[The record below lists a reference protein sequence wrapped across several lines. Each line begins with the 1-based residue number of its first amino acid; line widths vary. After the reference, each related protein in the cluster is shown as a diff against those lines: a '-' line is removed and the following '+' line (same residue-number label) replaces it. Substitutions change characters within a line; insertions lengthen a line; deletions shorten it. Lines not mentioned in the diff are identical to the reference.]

1 MIQAYLN
8 LEASGRELE
17 SIVIGEIQKAYNV
30 LAGIFRREAD
40 DSYDF
45 AEKLK
50 EGPLAMSK
58 DFEWDNFVT
67 NNQQM
72 IDPRNPV
79 RQVSHVTYPGKDH
92 PAAIEVRSGM
102 LERKSKYLK
111 NYTPGWYVSLKV
123 PSLFINILFRYI
135 LSPTHLHEYKSAD
148 RIATQTPVM
157 SLYLPEQKLGSQ
169 SESGSSSHKF
179 MLKGRQSGGSM
190 HRGHSWVFRAETFDT
205 MQAWFGDIKELT
217 EKSGEERNAFVRRQH
232 ARSMSGNSF
241 KPGSVHS
248 SEGGMEDDD
257 ADKVAFSGEQ
267 SVRGNSVAP
276 EEGVPIIAG
285 LGAPGND
292 VVDDDRS
299 EAGWRPQRP
308 AAAGRFPSDI
318 NVSRGLQAPLSP
330 SSGESMN
337 PDRDIIAAAG
347 ALPGSGV
354 PFANTND
361 PHTDLQQ
368 PMAAQPA
375 GLATTTNPGPE
386 YTSGQHPN
394 ILPSSGAPAVDGE
407 SNYGEWMAP
416 MAAGAGVAVVGAGG
430 MAAVHNHDQ
439 RDPQQPMDQPIEAVD
454 NSKRQMDA
462 ASPVPAYGTSSAPI
476 PAGAVPTPIAIVG
489 ADPERSLSRPRGLTE
504 STEKSNAATSMAPTM
519 VSSGLTDGPTIST
532 TTTNTAPT
540 EYSVRPAFQEN
551 KTAKSVTTISDL
563 HMPGEFPNNVDEP
576 IRTGLGSHFAATS
589 PYET

>member
-1 MIQAYLN
+1 
-8 LEASGRELE
+8 
-17 SIVIGEIQKAYNV
+17 
-30 LAGIFRREAD
+30 
-40 DSYDF
+40 
-45 AEKLK
+45 
-50 EGPLAMSK
+50 
-58 DFEWDNFVT
+58 
-67 NNQQM
+67 
-72 IDPRNPV
+72 
-79 RQVSHVTYPGKDH
+79 
-92 PAAIEVRSGM
+92 
-102 LERKSKYLK
+102 
-111 NYTPGWYVSLKV
+111 
-123 PSLFINILFRYI
+123 
-135 LSPTHLHEYKSAD
+135 
-148 RIATQTPVM
+148 M

-169 SESGSSSHKF
+169 SEAGSSSHKF
-179 MLKGRQSGGSM
+179 MLKGRQSGSM

-276 EEGVPIIAG
+276 EEGVPVVAG
-285 LGAPGND
+285 LAVPGTD
-292 VVDDDRS
+292 LVDDNRS

-337 PDRDIIAAAG
+337 PDRDVIAAAG

-361 PHTDLQQ
+361 AHTDLQQ
-368 PMAAQPA
+368 PMEAQPVGA
-375 GLATTTNPGPE
+375 APVAISEPQ

-394 ILPSSGAPAVDGE
+394 ILPSSGAPQGANGE
-407 SNYGEWMAP
+407 SNYGDWMAP
-416 MAAGAGVAVVGAGG
+416 IAAGAGGAVVGAGG
-430 MAAVHNHDQ
+430 MAAVHHHNQ
-439 RDPQQPMDQPIEAVD
+439 RDPEQPMDQPIEAVD
-454 NSKRQMDA
+454 NSERQMDA

-476 PAGAVPTPIAIVG
+476 PVGGNLAGAVPTPIAVAG
-489 ADPERSLSRPRGLTE
+489 MPATDPERSLSRPRALTE
-504 STEKSNAATSMAPTM
+504 STEKSNAANSMAPTM
-519 VSSGLTDGPTIST
+519 VSSALTDGHTIST

-540 EYSVRPAFQEN
+540 EYSMRPAFQES

-563 HMPGEFPNNVDEP
+563 HMPGEFPKNVDEP

-589 PYET
+589 PYEA